1 MEAIEIRPSTD
12 QLLAAIEQLP
22 WPEMNRLTDRLLT
35 LRAARRAP
43 HLSADETALF
53 ARINRVLLP
62 ADKARLHEL
71 IARREAETLT
81 AVEQP
86 ELIELTDRLE
96 ELHADRVAALATLAQ
111 MRGVTLAA
119 VMEQLGIRFPDHD

>member
-1 MEAIEIRPSTD
+1 METIEVRPSPD

-53 ARINRVLLP
+53 ARINRVLP
-62 ADKARLHEL
+62 AADKARLHEL

-81 AVEQP
+81 ATEQP

-111 MRGVTLAA
+111 TRGVTLAA